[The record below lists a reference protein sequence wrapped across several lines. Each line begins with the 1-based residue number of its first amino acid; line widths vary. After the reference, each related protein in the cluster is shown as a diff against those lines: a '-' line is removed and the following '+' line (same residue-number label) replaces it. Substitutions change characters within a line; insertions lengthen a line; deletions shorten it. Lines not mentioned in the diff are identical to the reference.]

1 MALAAALVAAAALL
15 PAQQPATAG
24 ALRAARYPLILPDS
38 TQVKV
43 LRRGV
48 ITCSS
53 DKGNCVVVLDEPV
66 PAAPAE

>member
-1 MALAAALVAAAALL
+1 MEEIKYAAGSDRLRVLD
-15 PAQQPATAG
+15 G
-24 ALRAARYPLILPDS
+24 ALRTARYPLILPDS

-48 ITCSS
+48 VTCSS
-53 DKGNCVVVLDEPV
+53 DKGSCVVVLEESL